1 MPAPNPLRYLVQSE
15 SDSLLEPL
23 KPTDGVNGVVH
34 KGTSFVGTGQF
45 ASDVNPFHAASL
57 PGRFGTGGRGQQQG
71 SKGSNFNSN
80 GGGTF
85 KLETTDDAAPE
96 FAAAVGDSSGGISHG
111 IEALEGGMEVTE
123 QDLSLGAAVGT
134 KAVVLPLGSSS
145 SSSSSGYSASDSAPE
160 RLDTCSKVRCAETGF
175 GSHPKVDLWGGAA
188 GGGDIDTGGTGGTD
202 HVVCASKS
210 AAPLDGLC
218 LVGAGT
224 FASARTT
231 CQRAGA
237 RLCTAGEMSR
247 GLGWNTG
254 CGSSMP
260 FLWTQTR
267 CNASSTDSVHSGH
280 HRYHQR
286 RQLSAD
292 VIAATDLSNKSD
304 SQSNN
309 FQRYRDRRLSS
320 ITVSTARL
328 AKAYQQKMSRHHR
341 DAPASNSE
349 GSEHFLLLSQQ
360 RLLGGSS
367 KHVKCGNVLKDHA
380 EGPPVCCADAKCP
393 DEEANKAADWAAEAE
408 RCCAWDVYL
417 ICTELE

>member
-1 MPAPNPLRYLVQSE
+1 
-15 SDSLLEPL
+15 
-23 KPTDGVNGVVH
+23 VVH
-34 KGTSFVGTGQF
+34 KGTSFAGSGQL

-57 PGRFGTGGRGQQQG
+57 PGRFGTGGHGQQQG
-71 SKGSNFNSN
+71 SKGDGFGSTS

-96 FAAAVGDSSGGISHG
+96 FAATVGGKSSGVGSGISNG
-111 IEALEGGMEVTE
+111 IEALEGGMKATE
-123 QDLSLGAAVGT
+123 QDLSLGTTVGA
-134 KAVVLPLGSSS
+134 KAVALPLGSSS
-145 SSSSSGYSASDSAPE
+145 SSSSLGRSASDSAFE
-160 RLDTCSKVRCAETGF
+160 RLVTCSKVRCADTGF
-175 GSHPKVDLWGGAA
+175 GSHPKVDLWGGATGSSDVNT
-188 GGGDIDTGGTGGTD
+188 GGTGTGGTD
-202 HVVCASKS
+202 NVVCASKS

-224 FASARTT
+224 FASARSY